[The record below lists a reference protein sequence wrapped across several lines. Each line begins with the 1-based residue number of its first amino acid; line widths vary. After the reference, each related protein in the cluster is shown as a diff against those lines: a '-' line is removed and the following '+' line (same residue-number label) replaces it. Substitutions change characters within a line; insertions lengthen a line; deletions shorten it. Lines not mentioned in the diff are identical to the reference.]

1 MWQGLPVMTTV
12 SSYTGGNFSLIKT
25 STSLVGN
32 AYYED
37 SVRGTNLVRKAAQL
51 VSEIENLTKNPKS
64 FDDYFKKSEDTVPL
78 DNPEYFKEFMERI
91 KEQLKEDDKP
101 FTVMNF
107 IEAQKS
113 LKISV

>member
-1 MWQGLPVMTTV
+1 MTTV

-51 VSEIENLTKNPKS
+51 VKEIESIRTNPKS
-64 FDDYFKKSEDTVPL
+64 FDDYFKDTPEVLPL
-78 DNPEYFKEFMERI
+78 DSADYFKEFMERI
-91 KEQLKEDDKP
+91 KEQLKEDGKP

-107 IEAQKS
+107 IEAQRS

>member
-1 MWQGLPVMTTV
+1 MTTV
-12 SSYTGGNFSLIKT
+12 SSTMGGNFSLIKT

-32 AYYED
+32 NYYED

-64 FDDYFKKSEDTVPL
+64 FDDYFKKSEENLPL

-91 KEQLKEDDKP
+91 KKQLKEDGKP

-113 LKISV
+113 LKVSV